1 MLERMD
7 EKFYRQVKKSLRD
20 ELKSSRSE
28 VEQVR
33 LWVQEKIS
41 QKLRIHWVGKFH
53 EMYADVDH
61 LSPKDRMEY
70 IEGVVDQFIVHLEP
84 DEVNYR
90 VDVKF
95 KFPIFGDR
103 LE

>member
-33 LWVQEKIS
+33 LRVQEKIS
-41 QKLRIHWVGKFH
+41 QKLRIHRVGKFH
-53 EMYADVDH
+53 EMYDDVDH
-61 LSPKDRMEY
+61 LTPEDRKEY
-70 IEGVVDQFIVHLEP
+70 IEGVVDQLIVHLEP
-84 DEVNYR
+84 DGANHR
-90 VDVKF
+90 IDV
-95 KFPIFGDR
+95 
-103 LE
+103 